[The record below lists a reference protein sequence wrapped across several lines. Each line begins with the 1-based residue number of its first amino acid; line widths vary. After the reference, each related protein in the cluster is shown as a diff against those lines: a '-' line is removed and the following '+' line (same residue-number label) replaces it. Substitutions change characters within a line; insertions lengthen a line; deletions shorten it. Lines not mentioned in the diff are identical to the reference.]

1 MSLMNTLKK
10 EEARTIFGKKEL
22 EIIEKQLLG
31 MKLTQSEKN
40 RLSRNIRKKLEIIK
54 ELSKYQNEF
63 NLKHSAELKRRIEEI
78 KENILKSEYFQNI
91 KRIILFG
98 STAEKSHIF
107 RSDIDIAVDFNNIT
121 LKEATKFRIKFNY
134 NDKIDLQVYNTLP
147 EKIKLEIE
155 KKGKII
161 YERKNK

>member
-1 MSLMNTLKK
+1 MNTLKK